1 MAGATNYVSVSRRPP
16 DIEDYIDMLRRYR
29 SWIIGPTFAGLVIAV
44 VVAFIWPDTYRSVAV
59 MRITPQ
65 KVSERLVPSE
75 LTQRMGE
82 RLSAMETEILSRS
95 TLAAMVN
102 NPSLNLYPKEKLQR
116 PVEDIVQDM
125 RNKSIQIRMLSATGT
140 DIGSIKGSSAFSI
153 SFDYYDR
160 YKAKQVVEQL
170 VTKFMD
176 QNYKVLQGDTKATTQ
191 FLDEQLK
198 TASDHLNDLSQKITR
213 FKMQNQGKLPEQT
226 QANVTMVNSLQQAVA
241 TDNEALN
248 RDSNEKLMQES
259 RLTDLQNNFA
269 FYSQRTEDTIMTGG
283 GAPGQMSVKNQ
294 RLLDMQ
300 QKMSEFQNALS
311 EARKMYRDD
320 YPPIKSLIA
329 KIDNLQKQIDT
340 LETADGAAAGNAN
353 TAPKPLTAVKVANP
367 QVQQRLEELKGQ
379 INTVNASITMLNN
392 DIQSR
397 QAHIVELNKRIA
409 DFQVRIEAAPLNE
422 QQYAQLNNDYQL
434 AKQQYDLVTHRKE
447 QSETQ
452 ESMNEQQVGESL
464 ELLDAASLPESSFE
478 PNRGV
483 WVGLGAALGML
494 AGVMLAGAREMKD
507 TSLKNLKD
515 VRTYTNLPVLSSI
528 PLLENALLVRRKRR
542 LFWLAWSSAFIVG
555 SIAMSGAMYYH
566 FFGGKG

>member
-16 DIEDYIDMLRRYR
+16 DVEDYIDMLRRYR

-44 VVAFIWPDTYRSVAV
+44 VAAFLWPDTYRSTAV

-75 LTQRMGE
+75 LTQRMSE

-95 TLAAMVN
+95 TLAAMIN
-102 NPSLNLYPKEKLQR
+102 QPALNLYPKEKLQK
-116 PVEDIVQDM
+116 PVEDIVQEM
-125 RNKSIQIRMLSATGT
+125 RNKFIQIRMLSVPGS
-140 DIGSIKGSSAFSI
+140 DIGTGKGSSAFSI
-153 SFDYYDR
+153 SFDYADR

-176 QNYKVLQGDTKATTQ
+176 QNTIVLKQNTKLTTQ
-191 FLDEQLK
+191 FLDDELK
-198 TASDHLNDLSQKITR
+198 SASDRLNDLSQKITK

-226 QANVTMVNSLQQAVA
+226 EANVTMVNSLQQAVA

-248 RDSNEKLMQES
+248 RASNEKLMQES
-259 RLTDLQNNFA
+259 RLSELQNSFA

-283 GAPGQMSVKNQ
+283 GPGQMSVKNQ
-294 RLLDMQ
+294 RLVDLQ
-300 QKMSEFQNALS
+300 QKMSEFQTTLS

-329 KIDNLQKQIDT
+329 KIDNLQRQIDT
-340 LETADGAAAGNAN
+340 VERSDGAAATNAN
-353 TAPKPLTAVKVANP
+353 PGATPLTAVKVANP
-367 QVQQRLEELKGQ
+367 QVQQRLEELKNQ
-379 INTVNASITMLNN
+379 INTVNTSITMINN
-392 DIQSR
+392 DIKTR
-397 QAHIVELNKRIA
+397 QAHIVELNKRIG
-409 DFQVRIEAAPLNE
+409 DFQARIEAAPLNE
-422 QQYAQLNNDYQL
+422 QQYAQLMNDYSL

-452 ESMNEQQVGESL
+452 ENMNEQQVGESL
-464 ELLDAASLPESSFE
+464 ELLDPASLPENSFE
-478 PNRGV
+478 PNRAM
-483 WVGLGAALGML
+483 WVGIGTALGMM
-494 AGVMLAGAREMKD
+494 AGVMLAGAREVKD

-542 LFWLAWSSAFIVG
+542 LFWLAWSSAFVIG

-566 FFGGKG
+566 FFGVKN

>member
-16 DIEDYIDMLRRYR
+16 DVEDYIDMLRRYR
-29 SWIIGPTFAGLVIAV
+29 SWIIGPTFAGLVAAV
-44 VVAFIWPDTYRSVAV
+44 VVAFVWPDTYRSVAV
-59 MRITPQ
+59 MRITPP

-75 LTQRMGE
+75 QTQRMSE

-125 RNKSIQIRMLSATGT
+125 RNKAIQIRMLSATGT
-140 DIGSIKGSSAFSI
+140 DIGSSKGSSAFSI

-176 QNYKVLQGDTKATTQ
+176 QNNIVLRQNTKATTQ
-191 FLDEQLK
+191 FLDDELK
-198 TASDHLNDLSQKITR
+198 NATDRLNDLSQKITK
-213 FKMQNQGKLPEQT
+213 FKVQNQGKLPEQT
-226 QANVTMVNSLQQAVA
+226 QANVTMVTSLQQAVA
-241 TDNEALN
+241 NENEALN

-283 GAPGQMSVKNQ
+283 GPGQMSVKNQ

-300 QKMSEFQNALS
+300 QKMSEFQNMLS

-329 KIDNLQKQIDT
+329 KIDNLQKQIDAVESSDSAT
-340 LETADGAAAGNAN
+340 NANAN

-379 INTVNASITMLNN
+379 INTVNASITALNN
-392 DIQSR
+392 DIQNR
-397 QAHIVELNKRIA
+397 QAHIADLNKHIA
-409 DFQVRIEAAPLNE
+409 DFQTRIEAAPLNE

-447 QSETQ
+447 QSATQ
-452 ESMNEQQVGESL
+452 EDMYEQQVGESL

-478 PNRGV
+478 PNRPM
-483 WVGLGAALGML
+483 WVGLGTALGML